1 MLRMIKVFKVK
12 SWENLNIVAPFIK
25 IQPDNNILT
34 TKLEDAT
41 DASSPIYNLL
51 NLNTQDQEWILR
63 NNFNKPFYMEHISKN
78 HNVPSIS
85 KTALAQKVIS
95 FIKVFK
101 MY

>member
-1 MLRMIKVFKVK
+1 MNQINPWVNAEGMIKVFKVK

-85 KTALAQKVIS
+85 KQHWHK
-95 FIKVFK
+95 K
-101 MY
+101 